1 MPIIFSEA
9 AIKLTLQN
17 RRKLKSFIEQVLCKS
32 NGKALGNLS
41 FVFCSDEFLLDINRR
56 FLDHDFYTDIITF
69 DLAPVPG
76 NPIEGEVY
84 ISLDRVKEN
93 SISLGTTFS
102 NELLRVIFHG
112 VLHLCGYKDKTRVQ
126 SIAMRSAEDK
136 YLSLYEQYIQ

>member
-1 MPIIFSEA
+1 
-9 AIKLTLQN
+9 
-17 RRKLKSFIEQVLCKS
+17 
-32 NGKALGNLS
+32 
-41 FVFCSDEFLLDINRR
+41 
-56 FLDHDFYTDIITF
+56 
-69 DLAPVPG
+69 LAPVPG
-76 NPIEGEVY
+76 NPIEGEVF